1 MKKNIGKTDRI
12 FRFVIGIILIYLAV
26 AVIEINY
33 LKIILA
39 VLGII
44 SIVESFIGF
53 CWLYK
58 FLGINTRKQII

>member
-26 AVIEINY
+26 AIIEFNY

-53 CWLYK
+53 CGIYK
-58 FLGINTRKQII
+58 ILGINTKK